1 MILSFYVM
9 RKFFIPFLFSVF
21 SLFSIFILQ
30 FLMRFSEQ
38 LIGKG
43 IATTLIIQLIV
54 YNLAWMM
61 VLVVP
66 MAVLVATLMAFGGLS
81 QNNEITAIRAA
92 GLSIYKLTILPLIL
106 AAGLVYFLIYFNNE
120 ILPDANHKTKNLMWE
135 ITATRPALSIVPNVF
150 MTEISGYAILAE
162 KVTQDSNKLMNVKI
176 YDNSRSGSVNILTA
190 KRGELNFNLDRT
202 KLVMNLFEGEIHEQG
217 ENNLYRKIQFKQHL
231 LLMTSEQFS
240 LKKITDD
247 YRSDRELGIA
257 DLELRA
263 DSIKKVLHEHVQI
276 MSRISSPFFYGD
288 SVGNALPPMNAGDT
302 GTPVYYERLKGKVKQ
317 QLSTIET
324 TLTAIDYL
332 ILQEYAYKVEV
343 EKKFSI
349 PAACLVFL
357 LLGAP
362 LGMMT
367 RRGGFGAAASISL
380 FFFLLYW
387 SFLIGGEK
395 LADRGLVSPFVGM
408 WAANFILAL
417 TGVYLFYR
425 SVRDNATIDLAS
437 IQRFLPKRFRKSDG
451 DVQDT

>member
-92 GLSIYKLTILPLIL
+92 GLSIYKLTILPLL
-106 AAGLVYFLIYFNNE
+106 MAAGLVYFLIYFNNE

-162 KVTQDSNKLMNVKI
+162 KVTQDSNKLTNVKI
-176 YDNSRSGSVNILTA
+176 YDNSRTGAVNILTA

-202 KLVMNLFEGEIHEQG
+202 KLVMNLFDGEIHEQG
-217 ENNLYRKIQFKQHL
+217 ENYLYRKIQFKQHL
-231 LLMTSEQFS
+231 LLMNSEQFS

-263 DSIKKVLHEHVQI
+263 DSIKK
-276 MSRISSPFFYGD
+276 Y
-288 SVGNALPPMNAGDT
+288 
-302 GTPVYYERLKGKVKQ
+302 
-317 QLSTIET
+317 
-324 TLTAIDYL
+324 
-332 ILQEYAYKVEV
+332 
-343 EKKFSI
+343 
-349 PAACLVFL
+349 
-357 LLGAP
+357 
-362 LGMMT
+362 
-367 RRGGFGAAASISL
+367 SL
-380 FFFLLYW
+380 NMF
-387 SFLIGGEK
+387 
-395 LADRGLVSPFVGM
+395 
-408 WAANFILAL
+408 
-417 TGVYLFYR
+417 
-425 SVRDNATIDLAS
+425 
-437 IQRFLPKRFRKSDG
+437 KS
-451 DVQDT
+451 